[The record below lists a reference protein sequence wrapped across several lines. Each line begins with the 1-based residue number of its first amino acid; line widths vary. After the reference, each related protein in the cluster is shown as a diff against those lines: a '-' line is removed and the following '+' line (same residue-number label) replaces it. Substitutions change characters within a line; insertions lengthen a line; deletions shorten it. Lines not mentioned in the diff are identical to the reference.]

1 MRINIASS
9 VSTRRYK
16 WRALGSAINENNGKN
31 HLLRIPVPWVYVIA
45 YLAGIAIQF
54 VFPLPKS
61 SFLFLIITLVFGS
74 LLLLIGAAIAVW
86 AQWIFRKEN
95 TTTDPT
101 QTSAKLVTWGPYKFS
116 RNPMYLG
123 LFLAFMGV
131 DMILTFVWSL
141 VLLIFVLYYVNWIVI
156 PVEEK
161 QLQKT
166 FGETYVQYCMKVRR
180 WL

>member
-1 MRINIASS
+1 M
-9 VSTRRYK
+9 
-16 WRALGSAINENNGKN
+16 ALGSAISENNGKN
-31 HLLRIPVPWVYVIA
+31 HLLHIPVPWVYVIA

-54 VFPLPKS
+54 VSPLPIS
-61 SFLFLIITLVFGS
+61 SFLFLTITLVFGA
-74 LLLLIGAAIAVW
+74 LLLLIGAVLAVW

>member
-1 MRINIASS
+1 
-9 VSTRRYK
+9 
-16 WRALGSAINENNGKN
+16 LGLCDRLSGGNSNSI
-31 HLLRIPVPWVYVIA
+31 RIPPA
-45 YLAGIAIQF
+45 QE
-54 VFPLPKS
+54 
-61 SFLFLIITLVFGS
+61 FLSISHNHLVFGS

-86 AQWIFRKEN
+86 AQWIFRKEI

-156 PVEEK
+156 PIEEN

>member
-1 MRINIASS
+1 VSITS
-9 VSTRRYK
+9 V
-16 WRALGSAINENNGKN
+16 L
-31 HLLRIPVPWVYVIA
+31 
-45 YLAGIAIQF
+45 YLA
-54 VFPLPKS
+54 
-61 SFLFLIITLVFGS
+61 ITYLLGT
-74 LLLLIGAAIAVW
+74 LLLSVGVALAVW
-86 AQWIFRKEN
+86 SQWIFHKER

-101 QTSAKLVTWGPYKFS
+101 QTSAKLVTCGPYKFS

-123 LFLAFMGV
+123 LFLAFIGV
-131 DMILTFVWSL
+131 DLILTFVWSL

-166 FGETYVQYCMKVRR
+166 FGETYKQYRLKVRR